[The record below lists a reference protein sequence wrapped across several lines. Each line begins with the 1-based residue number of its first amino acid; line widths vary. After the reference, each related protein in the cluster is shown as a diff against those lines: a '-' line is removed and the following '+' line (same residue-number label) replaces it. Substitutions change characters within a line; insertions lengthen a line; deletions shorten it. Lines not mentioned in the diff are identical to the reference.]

1 MITQKPLHHSA
12 AGMQE
17 KTTPLA
23 RVHRKHALPKIIFIL
38 KKPFPDRDPSCA
50 SLSLAILLTL
60 APFYP
65 PGNTK
70 SSQKWL
76 LSTVAVF

>member
-1 MITQKPLHHSA
+1 MRAHAATKPW
-12 AGMQE
+12 
-17 KTTPLA
+17 
-23 RVHRKHALPKIIFIL
+23 KI
-38 KKPFPDRDPSCA
+38 
-50 SLSLAILLTL
+50 AILLTL

-76 LSTVAVF
+76 LLVKVVFHIFKYFGGSCGAQVASKVAR